1 MAPLQAEFNSRIR
14 PALAKD
20 FKMKNNLAVP
30 QLEKIVINM
39 GVGEA
44 SQNSKELDAAV
55 EQLALICGQKPVVCR
70 AKKSISNFKIRR
82 GLAIGCR
89 VTLRGARMYEFFER
103 LVSFALPRIRDFRGV
118 SVDSFDG
125 SGNYTLGIREQS
137 IFPEIEY
144 GKIDKVR
151 GMDITFVTSAD
162 DDDRARALLTALGMP
177 FARSTPKA

>member
-1 MAPLQAEFNSRIR
+1 MAPLKSEFATRIR
-14 PALAKD
+14 PSLAKE
-20 FKMKNNLAVP
+20 FKLSNVLAAP
-30 QLEKIVINM
+30 QLVKIVINM

-55 EQLALICGQKPVVCR
+55 EQLASICGQKPVVCR
-70 AKKSISNFKIRR
+70 SKKSISNFKIRR
-82 GLAIGCR
+82 GLPIGCR

-118 SVDSFDG
+118 PVDSFDG
-125 SGNYTLGIREQS
+125 GGNYSLGIREQT

-144 GKIDKVR
+144 GKIDKIR

>member
-1 MAPLQAEFNSRIR
+1 MPPLKSEFATRIR
-14 PALAKD
+14 PALAKE
-20 FKMKNNLAVP
+20 FKVSNVLAVP
-30 QLEKIVINM
+30 QLVKIVINM

-44 SQNSKELDAAV
+44 AANSKELDAAV
-55 EQLALICGQKPVVCR
+55 EQLAVICGQKPVVCR

-82 GLAIGCR
+82 GLPIGCR

-103 LVSFALPRIRDFRGV
+103 LVNFALPRIRDFRGV
-118 SVDSFDG
+118 PVDSFDG
-125 SGNYTLGIREQS
+125 SGNYTLGIREQM

-162 DDDRARALLTALGMP
+162 KDDRARALLTALGMP
-177 FARSTPKA
+177 FARSTPKV